1 MCVDLVLFDEGF
13 AELVDYPRVE
23 SAKHSYFAEV
33 AEHSYFA
40 EAAEHLHLDEV
51 VGQQQ

>member
-1 MCVDLVLFDEGF
+1 MCVDLVPLDKGS

-23 SAKHSYFAEV
+23 L
-33 AEHSYFA
+33 AEHSYSA
-40 EAAEHLHLDEV
+40 EAAEHLYLDEV